1 MRHLLER
8 HRKRPHQQLPPGGEV
23 AVRRAFPDDC
33 NALERLAELDGVH
46 LPLGAMLLAEVDD
59 ELRAA
64 LCLADG
70 TVLADPFYRTAEL
83 VELLRERAAQLS
95 A

>member
-1 MRHLLER
+1 MRHLER
-8 HRKRPHQQLPPGGEV
+8 HRKGTRQQLAAGGDV
-23 AVRRAFPDDC
+23 AVRCAFPDDW

-46 LPLGAMLLAEVDD
+46 LPHGPMLLAEVDD

-70 TVLADPFYRTAEL
+70 TVLADPFYRTAEI
-83 VELLRERAAQLS
+83 LRERAAQLS